1 MMSQPNPS
9 KSISREEIR
18 AVYAQGEDAV
28 IALVEGLLER
38 IVQLETR
45 LEALEN
51 QRQKDS
57 RNSSKPPSGD
67 GFAKRTQSLRKKGE
81 RASGGQS
88 GHPGSTLEWSEQVD
102 EVVTHQVLQ
111 CEACG
116 QGLHDVG
123 VESWILRQVH
133 DLPPLRLVVSEHQA
147 EEKRCPCC
155 GVINQATFPTDVN
168 SVVKYGGG
176 I

>member
-1 MMSQPNPS
+1 MN
-9 KSISREEIR
+9 REEIR

-38 IVQLETR
+38 IGQLETC

-67 GFAKRTQSLRKKGE
+67 GFAKRTKSLRPRGE

-88 GHPGSTLEWSEQVD
+88 GHQGSTLEWSEQVD
-102 EVVTHQVLQ
+102 EVVVHHVLQ
-111 CEACG
+111 CQTCSG
-116 QGLHDVG
+116 DLNDVA
-123 VESWILRQVH
+123 VESWVLRQVD
-133 DLPPLRLVVSEHQA
+133 DLPPLHSGFH
-147 EEKRCPCC
+147 
-155 GVINQATFPTDVN
+155 
-168 SVVKYGGG
+168 
-176 I
+176 